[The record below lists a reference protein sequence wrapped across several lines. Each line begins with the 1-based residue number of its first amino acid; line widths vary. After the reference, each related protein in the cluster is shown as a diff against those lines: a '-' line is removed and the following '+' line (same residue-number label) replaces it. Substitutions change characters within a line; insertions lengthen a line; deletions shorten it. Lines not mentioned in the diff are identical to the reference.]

1 MQYKETMATPIRKIL
16 WADDE
21 IDMLRP
27 HILYLQ
33 AKGFAVEAVSNGEDA
48 IQLVGREKYDV
59 VLLDEMMP
67 GMGGLA
73 TLRALQET
81 APQLPVIMITKNEEE
96 NLMDM
101 ALARQISDY
110 LTKPVNPSQIFLA
123 IKKVLESD
131 SLQRSQKTRDYVAE
145 FNRILSLRHG
155 DLSWKDWLDLY
166 ADVVGWDLEL
176 RGMQNESLMLAH
188 ADQKLQLNRE
198 FSRFVE
204 NHYMGWVNQ
213 PRADRPPLSV
223 DIVKEWVLPHL
234 ENGERTALVV
244 IDCMRLDQWR
254 MLEPLLTPY
263 FEVQNDLYYAILPSA
278 TPYAR
283 NAIFSGLY
291 PSEIARRYPDWWLED
306 APKESSRNRYEK
318 ELLMEQLRHLGF
330 SGDALRYQKIYT
342 VQEGNLLK
350 RKVGTWGSSPF
361 LAFVFNF
368 LDMLA
373 HGQSESEILQELA
386 PDEEALRRLLQS
398 WFQHSVLLEV
408 LRILSRQNTTVIVT
422 SDHGLVFCKRPS
434 VVLGNR
440 ETSTSIR
447 YKYGD
452 NLVCEEKEALR
463 VKNPP
468 EYKLPPGSLTKQY
481 VLAKENFYFV
491 YPTNQHHYERQYRGT
506 FQHGGISLEEM
517 VLPVAT
523 LKPRSVRL

>member
-1 MQYKETMATPIRKIL
+1 MTTTPRKIL

-33 AKGFAVEAVSNGEDA
+33 SKGFAVEAVSNGEDVL
-48 IQLVGREKYDV
+48 QLLEHEKYDV

-73 TLRALQET
+73 TLEALQG
-81 APQLPVIMITKNEEE
+81 ADQHPPVIMITKNEEE
-96 NLMDM
+96 NIMNM
-101 ALARQISDY
+101 ALGRQISDY

-123 IKKVLESD
+123 IKKVLESA

-155 DLSWKDWLDLY
+155 DLAWRDWLDLY
-166 ADVVGWDLEL
+166 SDVVAWDLEL
-176 RGMQNESLMLAH
+176 RGMQNESLIQSH
-188 ADQKLQLNRE
+188 ADQKVQLNRE
-198 FSRFVE
+198 FSRFIE
-204 NHYMGWVNQ
+204 AHYRDWLHQ
-213 PRADRPPLSV
+213 PRAERPALSV
-223 DIVKEWVLPHL
+223 DIVRECVLPHVM
-234 ENGERTALVV
+234 EGRRTALVV

-263 FEVQNDLYYAILPSA
+263 FEVRSDLYYSILPSA

-291 PSEIARRYPDWWLED
+291 PLQIAQQFPDWWLED

-318 ELLMEQLRHLGF
+318 ELLTEQLRPAGLAD
-330 SGDALRYQKIYT
+330 DALRYQKVYT
-342 VQEGNLLK
+342 VQEGNALR
-350 RKVGTWGSSPF
+350 RKVGTWGSSPV

-398 WFQHSVLLEV
+398 WFQHSVLFEV

-422 SDHGLVFCKRPS
+422 SDHGLIFCKRPS

-440 ETSTSIR
+440 DTSTSIR
-447 YKYGD
+447 YKFGD
-452 NLVCEEKEALR
+452 NLVCEDKEAVR
-463 VKNPP
+463 IKNPAD
-468 EYKLPPGSLTKQY
+468 YMLPPGSLTKQY
-481 VLAKENFYFV
+481 VVAKENFYFV

-517 VLPVAT
+517 ILPVAT
-523 LKPRSVRL
+523 LTPRSVAL

>member
-1 MQYKETMATPIRKIL
+1 L

-33 AKGFAVEAVSNGEDA
+33 NKGFAVDAVANGEDA
-48 IQLVGREKYDV
+48 LQLVRQKRFDV

-73 TLRALQET
+73 TLEALKEV
-81 APQLPVIMITKNEEE
+81 APSVPVIMITKSEEE
-96 NLMDM
+96 NLMNM
-101 ALARQISDY
+101 ALGQKISDY
-110 LTKPVNPSQIFLA
+110 LTKPVNASQILLA
-123 IKKVLESD
+123 IKKVLESE
-131 SLQRSQKTRDYVAE
+131 SLQRSQRTRDYVAE

-155 DLSWKDWLDLY
+155 DLNWEDWLTLY

-176 RGMQNESLMLAH
+176 RGMQNESLLQAH
-188 ADQKLQLNRE
+188 VDQKLQLNRE
-198 FSRFVE
+198 FGRFVE
-204 NHYMGWVNQ
+204 SNYRSWTARATVN
-213 PRADRPPLSV
+213 RPYLSV
-223 DIVKEWVLPHL
+223 DVVPRWVLPHL
-234 ENGERTALVV
+234 VEGKRVAMVV

-254 MLEPLLTPY
+254 MLEPLLQPY
-263 FEVQNDLYYAILPSA
+263 YDVRTDLYYAILPTA

-291 PSEIARRYPDWWLED
+291 PYEISRRYPQWWLED
-306 APKESSRNRYEK
+306 APREESRNRFEK
-318 ELLMEQLRHLGF
+318 ELLELQLQHHGVEPE
-330 SGDALRYQKIYT
+330 SMRYQKVYT
-342 VQEGNLLK
+342 VQEGNLLRK
-350 RKVGTWGSSPF
+350 KVGTWGGIPF

-398 WFQHSVLLEV
+398 WFQHSVLFEV

-422 SDHGLVFCKRPS
+422 TDHGLVYCKRPS

-440 ETSTSIR
+440 DTSTSIR
-447 YKYGD
+447 FKFGD
-452 NLVCEEKEALR
+452 NLVCDEKEALH

-468 EYKLPPGSLTKQY
+468 DYMLPPGSLTKHY
-481 VLAKENFYFV
+481 ILAKENYYFV
-491 YPTNQHHYERQYRGT
+491 YPTNQHKYERQYRGT

-517 VLPVAT
+517 VLPVST
-523 LKPRSVRL
+523 LTPKTIEL